1 MSNRTHKLVLPDRIE
16 MTPFLSAADVV
27 TDIAR
32 SNRNIDRHAFL
43 TRAGWRFMGR
53 LNGDGPDLYSNLE
66 FDNPC
71 EVFTSK
77 IAFYITLRI
86 IVKELYDI
94 PLPITYSFGG
104 TAWYW
109 IAGTDHWNDRP

>member
-1 MSNRTHKLVLPDRIE
+1 MSSRAHKLVLPDRIQV
-16 MTPFLSAADVV
+16 TPSLSAADVV

-32 SNRNIDRHAFL
+32 LNRTIDRHAFL
-43 TRAGWRFMGR
+43 ECAGWRFMGR
-53 LNGDGPDLYSNLE
+53 LNGYGPDLYSNLE

-94 PLPITYSFGG
+94 PLPFSFGR
-104 TAWYW
+104 TAWYC